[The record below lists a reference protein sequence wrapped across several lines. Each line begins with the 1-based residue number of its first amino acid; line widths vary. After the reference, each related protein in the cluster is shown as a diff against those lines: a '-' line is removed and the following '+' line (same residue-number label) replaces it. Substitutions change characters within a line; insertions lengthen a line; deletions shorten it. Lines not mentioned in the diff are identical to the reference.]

1 MAVIFAVP
9 TLKKTGECIPK
20 SVSLK
25 YKTAILDF
33 LLTLVPAKALEK
45 KKKKVL
51 AVNVFY
57 FSKYGFL
64 RKLDSPLKVFLIN
77 WANF

>member
-1 MAVIFAVP
+1 MYP
-9 TLKKTGECIPK
+9 QKRELKIQDCHIRFFVDISPSKG
-20 SVSLK
+20 SG
-25 YKTAILDF
+25 
-33 LLTLVPAKALEK
+33 K

>member
-1 MAVIFAVP
+1 MYP
-9 TLKKTGECIPK
+9 QKRELKIQDCHIKCFVDISPSKGSGK
-20 SVSLK
+20 Q
-25 YKTAILDF
+25 
-33 LLTLVPAKALEK
+33 K

-57 FSKYGFL
+57 LSKCGFL